1 MFMLLVCSFMYRTEH
16 HFNYIPTDT
25 GINTANVSTVSNFK
39 SMKGRM
45 TKVGIR
51 NNLKVVLLGGRRLA
65 DMRWVTS

>member
-25 GINTANVSTVSNFK
+25 GINTAHVSTVSHFQ
-39 SMKGRM
+39 SMQGSM
-45 TKVGIR
+45 THVR
-51 NNLKVVLLGGRRLA
+51 TRHNLKVVLLGGRRLA